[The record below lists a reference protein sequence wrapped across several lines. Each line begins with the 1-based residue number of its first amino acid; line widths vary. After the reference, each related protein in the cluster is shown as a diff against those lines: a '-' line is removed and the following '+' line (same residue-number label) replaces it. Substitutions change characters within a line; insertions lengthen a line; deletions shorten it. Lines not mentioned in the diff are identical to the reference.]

1 MLLERMLSVG
11 GLRFGEISPIRL
23 TVATLFRL
31 SWCDNAVCDISAPP
45 AALTVPKLVAR
56 IPQYQP
62 PLKLVRLK
70 EEDINLAGN
79 NVMISENNIDGG

>member
-1 MLLERMLSVG
+1 MLFERMLSVCG
-11 GLRFGEISPIRL
+11 IRFREISPIRL
-23 TVATLFRL
+23 TVATLFIL

-45 AALTVPKLVAR
+45 AALTVPKLIAR
-56 IPQYQP
+56 IPQYHP

-79 NVMISENNIDGG
+79 NVMISKTNIDGG

>member
-23 TVATLFRL
+23 TVATLFIL
-31 SWCDNAVCDISAPP
+31 SWCDNAVCDTAPP
-45 AALTVPKLVAR
+45 AALTIPKLVAR
-56 IPQYQP
+56 IPQYQQ

-70 EEDINLAGN
+70 EE
-79 NVMISENNIDGG
+79 E